1 MENDQSEIRSPFLL
15 IAIPI
20 AAHADAGKIRI
31 CRDPGLTELMDDK
44 SVSIPAGS
52 HFEHSA
58 LSHPGGKMQH
68 VIVTSGR
75 VTIGPKPACTI
86 VSAKEEEN
94 FAHKPITTKTGQLCP
109 QFSIAGLS
117 VFAVAIED
125 FH

>member
-1 MENDQSEIRSPFLL
+1 MKYIASLFLFMTL
-15 IAIPI
+15 PI
-20 AAHADAGKIRI
+20 GASAASGRIRI
-31 CRDPGLTELMDDK
+31 CRDPGLTELMDNK

-52 HFEHSA
+52 HFENSA
-58 LSHPGGKMQH
+58 LPHPDGKMQH

-75 VTIGPKPACTI
+75 VTIGPKPACAI

-94 FAHKPITTKTGQLCP
+94 FAHKPITTKTGQFRP